1 MNTTQRTK
9 ATRRNYRQASILV
22 VEDDSAQWTI
32 IRMALQQVMPEV
44 GLFWA
49 ASDQEAIRYLE
60 TCSDDKT
67 DYPKLI
73 LLDLYLPRREDGWR
87 LLGWFKNKDGALHR
101 IPVVVLSN
109 STDQAD
115 VRAAYEQGVTSFLIK
130 PLDYD
135 HWLDYFR
142 TLKQYWWDTVTLPD
156 SRS

>member
-1 MNTTQRTK
+1 MGDHDEVE
-9 ATRRNYRQASILV
+9 ILL
-22 VEDDSAQWTI
+22 VEDNPTDAELAMRALRKGNIANRATWLKDGAQ
-32 IRMALQQVMPEV
+32 
-44 GLFWA
+44 
-49 ASDQEAIRYLE
+49 AIDFIFCKGEYANRLPC
-60 TCSDDKT
+60 TQ
-67 DYPKLI
+67 PKLI

-115 VRAAYEQGVTSFLIK
+115 VRTAYEQGVTSFLIK